1 MKRNRNLE
9 REIEAVKDQVY
20 RDAAP
25 TIEKLNRIREEDRR
39 LRAQSAQMAREWQ
52 LIRGEG

>member
-9 REIEAVKDQVY
+9 REIEAVKDKVY